1 MNMQIRNK
9 FPLLVP
15 APTKHLFLVAWLT
28 PRESKI
34 SELAIPT
41 SAITRPNLQFNTF
54 HYNRLISSLK
64 SHLKWCSLIHS
75 RYPAAVFALYGV
87 FYNNFRNVTKL
98 FSHIE
103 AILSL
108 SYLLKTTCLLWNFW
122 TAVLSYE
129 DTCFSR
135 NHSRFYVHF
144 LLAVFR
150 IFSRNIKLNSL
161 SSLFLSLFFSLKCKF
176 TTKFSTTFRITGL
189 KYLRCVNIP
198 FNHVISD
205 FKWV

>member
-1 MNMQIRNK
+1 MRTMNMQIRNK
-9 FPLLVP
+9 FPLLAP

-54 HYNRLISSLK
+54 HYNRLILSLK
-64 SHLKWCSLIHS
+64 SHLKWCSLIHGGC
-75 RYPAAVFALYGV
+75 PAAVFALYGV

-108 SYLLKTTCLLWNFW
+108 PYLLKTTCLLWNFW

-135 NHSRFYVHF
+135 NHSTVLRLFFY
-144 LLAVFR
+144 LLSFV
-150 IFSRNIKLNSL
+150 FSREIINWVHCHLSL
-161 SSLFLSLFFSLKCKF
+161 SL
-176 TTKFSTTFRITGL
+176 
-189 KYLRCVNIP
+189 
-198 FNHVISD
+198 
-205 FKWV
+205 

>member
-9 FPLLVP
+9 FPLLAP

-34 SELAIPT
+34 SKLAIPT
-41 SAITRPNLQFNTF
+41 SAITRPYLRFNTF
-54 HYNRLISSLK
+54 HYNRLILSLK
-64 SHLKWCSLIHS
+64 SRLKRHSFLIHG
-75 RYPAAVFALYGV
+75 RCPVAVFALYGV

-122 TAVLSYE
+122 ATVLSYE

-135 NHSRFYVHF
+135 NHSTILCLFFIRC
-144 LLAVFR
+144 
-150 IFSRNIKLNSL
+150 ISL
-161 SSLFLSLFFSLKCKF
+161 SFLEK
-176 TTKFSTTFRITGL
+176 
-189 KYLRCVNIP
+189 
-198 FNHVISD
+198 
-205 FKWV
+205 

>member
-15 APTKHLFLVAWLT
+15 TPTKHLFLVAWLT

-41 SAITRPNLQFNTF
+41 SAITRPYLQFNMF

-64 SHLKWCSLIHS
+64 SRLKRLSSLI
-75 RYPAAVFALYGV
+75 RGRCPAAVFALYGV

-108 SYLLKTTCLLWNFW
+108 SYLLKTMCLLWNFW
-122 TAVLSYE
+122 TAVLSCE

-135 NHSRFYVHF
+135 NHLTILYPFFTCCLSYF
-144 LLAVFR
+144 LE
-150 IFSRNIKLNSL
+150 K
-161 SSLFLSLFFSLKCKF
+161 
-176 TTKFSTTFRITGL
+176 
-189 KYLRCVNIP
+189 
-198 FNHVISD
+198 
-205 FKWV
+205 